1 LVAYQAERS
10 PSGQLRYGAPGGQHD
25 DTVMALAIAWSAVGS
40 QQRLIYPGPDSAII
54 VPEFKIPEHW
64 PRAYGLDIRW
74 NTAAVIWGA
83 RDPQSDALYLYSEYM
98 AEADPAIHAAAI
110 RSRGDWIH
118 GLIDPAADGRDRQDG
133 YRLIQMYRKLGLHL
147 ESVNNPLESGI
158 LQVGQ
163 RVASGRLK
171 VLPSLVKYL
180 EERRLY
186 RRDEHGHIVMGRDH
200 LQDATRCLVSGVSL
214 MRPRPKA
221 ASANPSPASLGER
234 SWMAS

>member
-1 LVAYQAERS
+1 
-10 PSGQLRYGAPGGQHD
+10 
-25 DTVMALAIAWSAVGS
+25 
-40 QQRLIYPGPDSAII
+40 
-54 VPEFKIPEHW
+54 
-64 PRAYGLDIRW
+64 
-74 NTAAVIWGA
+74 
-83 RDPQSDALYLYSEYM
+83 M

-118 GLIDPAADGRDRQDG
+118 GLIDPAANGRDRHDG
-133 YRLIQMYRKLGLHL
+133 YRLIQVFRKLGLHL

-171 VLPSLVKYL
+171 VLPLLVKYL

-186 RRDEHGHIVMGRDH
+186 RRDEYGHIVIGRDH
-200 LQDATRCLVSGVSL
+200 LQDATRCLVSGISL

-221 ASANPSPASLGER
+221 TSANPSPASLGKR